1 MRIKTLC
8 GGILLLSGVFMFP
21 SPGFSAAPEPQS
33 EEAKQIVSL
42 VEKAAALIETQGK
55 EAFPEFRRKDSEW
68 YKGETYIFVNDM
80 KGTAIVNPPSPEI
93 EGKNNLD
100 VKDAHGKAFIREM
113 LEMLQTKE
121 SGWIDYMWPKPGE
134 TEPSKKLSYVTK
146 VKLGEEMLI
155 VGAGIYSD

>member
-1 MRIKTLC
+1 MNNA
-8 GGILLLSGVFMFP
+8 VFWPLNGLVVVTWQMIHNIQE
-21 SPGFSAAPEPQS
+21 AAY
-33 EEAKQIVSL
+33 
-42 VEKAAALIETQGK
+42 EKGLIS
-55 EAFPEFRRKDSEW
+55 DSEW
-68 YKGETYIFVNDM
+68 YTGETYIFVNDM
-80 KGTAIVNPPSPEI
+80 KGTANVNPPSPEI

-100 VKDAHGKAFIREM
+100 MKDANGKAFIREM

>member
-68 YKGETYIFVNDM
+68 YNPTLTVPRTFS
-80 KGTAIVNPPSPEI
+80 GTCSCGVAYKS
-93 EGKNNLD
+93 
-100 VKDAHGKAFIREM
+100 
-113 LEMLQTKE
+113 
-121 SGWIDYMWPKPGE
+121 SG
-134 TEPSKKLSYVTK
+134 
-146 VKLGEEMLI
+146 
-155 VGAGIYSD
+155 